1 MPLLL
6 AGMLVGAQPVAAAT
20 LRAVVELRGSSVHLS
35 DLFLGLEAGQDCAL
49 GDAPEPGSRLV
60 IQQPQIEAI
69 AAQFGVSW
77 EPLESDQTVT
87 LERPGRVLSEAAV
100 LSMAKAAIVASSG
113 AQNARLSLNDF
124 ADQKIDLDAVVQVGD
139 VTTDQSGEH
148 FEAVVTAQVDHRETL
163 RLQVRGSVE
172 RLVSLPVPAR
182 AIAAGQIIDGRDLV
196 MSDVAAARLQ
206 GDVVER
212 SSDAVGL
219 VSLHGMQPGRPIAR
233 SDLRQPDLVVRG
245 GNILMRL
252 TSAGIDVAAQGQAL
266 EAGAMAERIRVL
278 NPVSHAVLVAT
289 VIGPN
294 EVSVDPDSL
303 PAVPSGLGGSGS
315 PLRMGAGTTLA
326 ANVAGRYPS
335 LDNRP

>member
-1 MPLLL
+1 M
-6 AGMLVGAQPVAAAT
+6 
-20 LRAVVELRGSSVHLS
+20 
-35 DLFLGLEAGQDCAL
+35 
-49 GDAPEPGSRLV
+49 
-60 IQQPQIEAI
+60 
-69 AAQFGVSW
+69 
-77 EPLESDQTVT
+77 
-87 LERPGRVLSEAAV
+87 
-100 LSMAKAAIVASSG
+100 
-113 AQNARLSLNDF
+113 
-124 ADQKIDLDAVVQVGD
+124 GD

-163 RLQVRGSVE
+163 RLQVEGSVE

-196 MSDVAAARLQ
+196 MADVAAARLQ

-233 SDLRQPDLVVRG
+233 SDLGQPDLVMRG

-252 TSAGIDVAAQGQAL
+252 ASAGIEVAAQGQAL
-266 EAGAMAERIRVL
+266 EAGAIADRIRVL

-294 EVSVDPDSL
+294 EVRVDPDSL
-303 PAVPSGLGGSGS
+303 PTIPSGPFGSGS
-315 PLRMGAGTTLA
+315 PLRSEAGTTLA
-326 ANVAGRYPS
+326 ANIAGRYS
-335 LDNRP
+335 SVESRP